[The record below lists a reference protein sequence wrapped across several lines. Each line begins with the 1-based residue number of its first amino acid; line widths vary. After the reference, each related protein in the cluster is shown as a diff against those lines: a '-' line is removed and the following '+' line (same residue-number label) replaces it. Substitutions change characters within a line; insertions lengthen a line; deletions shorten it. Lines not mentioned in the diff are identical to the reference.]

1 MKKRFMNPTGVA
13 ASPAYTHAV
22 EVTGGGRTTFI
33 SGQVA
38 LDEKGEL
45 VGRGDLR
52 AQTRQAFE
60 NLKRALAAVGAG
72 FEDVVKMTYYVV
84 GYRPEQLAAIR
95 EGRSEYL
102 SRTHPPA
109 STLVGVDALF
119 QDGVLIEV
127 EAIAV
132 VE

>member
-1 MKKRFMNPTGVA
+1 MNKRFVNPTGVA

-22 EVTGGGRTTFI
+22 EVSGGRTIFI
-33 SGQVA
+33 SGLVA
-38 LDEKGEL
+38 LDEKGGL

-52 AQTRQAFE
+52 AQTKQAFE
-60 NLKRALAAVGAG
+60 KLKRALAALGAG

-84 GYRPEQLAAIR
+84 GYRPEQLGPIR

-109 STLVGVDALF
+109 STLVGVEALF
-119 QDGVLIEV
+119 QEGVLIEV

>member
-1 MKKRFMNPTGVA
+1 MNKRFVNPTGVA
-13 ASPAYTHAV
+13 VSPAYTHAV
-22 EVTGGGRTTFI
+22 EVSGGRTIFV

-38 LDEKGEL
+38 LDEKGEI

-52 AQTRQAFE
+52 AQTKQAFE
-60 NLKRALAAVGAG
+60 NLKRALAALGAG

-95 EGRSEYL
+95 EARSEYL
-102 SRTHPPA
+102 PRTRPPA
-109 STLVGVDALF
+109 STLVGVEALF
-119 QDGVLIEV
+119 QDGILIEV
-127 EAIAV
+127 EAIAI